1 MADRFAILISSESFI
16 RTLSFLLCSD
26 RSPFR
31 IISAQFQV
39 FSKDLFPFP
48 FVVFVFV
55 FAFVLLSPRRGV
67 GMVARSTL
75 IERGRRS

>member
-1 MADRFAILISSESFI
+1 VADRLAILTSSESFI

-31 IISAQFQV
+31 IISPQFHV
-39 FSKDLFPFP
+39 FSEYLFPFP
-48 FVVFVFV
+48 FFVFV
-55 FAFVLLSPRRGV
+55 FAFVLLSSRRV
-67 GMVARSTL
+67 GIVARSTL